1 MFLTEIKFPHLRSV
15 VIYYMSELRLKV
27 MEEDCSSTWSCGV
40 HSIDELIR
48 GSYAKTIFKQA
59 LAYNIVVDGYT
70 VGNCMIKFVRLL
82 DEDADYYEQDQEFIV
97 LEISYLAIDQRLQ
110 KHGLGTQALKILI
123 TNAKKIADF
132 LPVRFLVIDAFKD
145 KEDWYYRSG
154 FRVYPKVEDL
164 RYPDT
169 VPMRMDLINR
179 SLAEKYSGSF

>member
-1 MFLTEIKFPHLRSV
+1 
-15 VIYYMSELRLKV
+15 MSELRLAV
-27 MEEDCSSTWSCGV
+27 MEGESPSAFSCGIP
-40 HSIDELIR
+40 SIDELIR

-59 LAYNIVVDGYT
+59 LAYNIVVDGFT
-70 VGNCMIKFVRLL
+70 VGNCMIKFARLL
-82 DEDADYYEQDQEFIV
+82 DEEADYYERDKEFIA

-110 KHGLGTQALKILI
+110 RHGLGTRALKILI

-145 KEDWYYRSG
+145 KEGWYYQSG
-154 FRVYPKVEDL
+154 FRFYPKAEDL

-179 SLAEKYSGSF
+179 KLAEKYAESF